1 MCRTRGGCS
10 STASRS
16 AATKP
21 VLAPTRVDEP
31 PVLAP
36 DVDDQGLAGGKLRI
50 DLERRRVDLVS
61 PEGLGGEPAEDV
73 VADAGADRRRD
84 AQPGEVDRRVGGAA
98 ADVQDQLVDRD
109 QLAGS
114 GQVVERRANMVGHD
128 QPGAND
134 GDAVEVSRGRR

>member
-21 VLAPTRVDEP
+21 VLAPTEWMNRRSSPRTLTIRVWL
-31 PVLAP
+31 VAS
-36 DVDDQGLAGGKLRI
+36 GGSIL
-50 DLERRRVDLVS
+50 S
-61 PEGLGGEPAEDV
+61 AAQSTPSAAQGLGGEPAEDV

-84 AQPGEVDRRVGGAA
+84 AQPGEVDGRVGGAA

-109 QLAGS
+109 QLAGP
-114 GQVVERRANMVGHD
+114 GQVIERRADMVGHH
-128 QPGAND
+128 QPGADD
-134 GDAVEVSRGRR
+134 GRRGRRSPWKT